1 MRLLGYVRVSTKEQS
16 ENFSMND
23 QENKIRSFCNTFDH
37 ELIEIY
43 KDTFSGASINRKGL
57 NELLEKLSGYDGLI
71 VYKLDRLSRSAK
83 HTLDIVDSL
92 KAAGKTLISVS
103 ENIDI
108 STPQGKL
115 FLTMISGFAE
125 YEREVIKERVTN
137 GRRAKKETGAYAGG
151 QPRLGKKVKHE
162 AVNNKIVKSLIDN
175 SEEQKVIQ
183 VIKNHKRSGKSLGK
197 IAEFLNGH
205 GYVTKHGK
213 EFTAMQV
220 KRALDYEKRAV

>member
-1 MRLLGYVRVSTKEQS
+1 MKLLGYVRVSTKEQS
-16 ENFSMND
+16 DNFSLDD
-23 QENKIRSFCNTFDH
+23 QNEKIKYWCLAQGY
-37 ELIEIY
+37 ELSDVF
-43 KDTFSGASINRKGL
+43 KDTFSGATLNRKAL
-57 NELLEKLSGYDGLI
+57 NDLLDKLSDYDGLI

-83 HTLDIVDSL
+83 DTLELLDKL
-92 KAAGKTLISVS
+92 KSSGKNLISVS
-103 ENIDI
+103 EQFDF

-115 FLTMISGFAE
+115 MLTMMSGFAE
-125 YEREVIKERVTN
+125 YERDIIKERVTN
-137 GRRAKKETGAYAGG
+137 GRQAKKKTGAYAGG